1 MNPATRHS
9 SSMREDN
16 MNEECVICQIIAGT
30 TPARIVHRDEHVV
43 AFLPLELSTRGH
55 TVVAPVRH
63 CADLFDIDDGEL
75 SSVMHSIRSLA
86 KHCKR
91 RLGADGINLLHAS
104 GEAAQQS
111 VPHFH
116 IHLLPRSKG
125 DNLDAWPKLP
135 EWNGDLDELLTE
147 LTLHD

>member
-1 MNPATRHS
+1 
-9 SSMREDN
+9 
-16 MNEECVICQIIAGT
+16 MNEECAICQIIAGT
-30 TPARIVHRDEHVV
+30 TSARIVHRDEHVV
-43 AFLPLELSTRGH
+43 AFLPLELNTRGH
-55 TVVAPVRH
+55 TVVAPIRH
-63 CADLFDIDDGEL
+63 CADLFDIDDDEL

-86 KHCKR
+86 EHCKR

-116 IHLLPRSKG
+116 IHLLPRFK
-125 DNLDAWPKLP
+125 DDDLDVWPSLP

-147 LTLHD
+147 LKLHD